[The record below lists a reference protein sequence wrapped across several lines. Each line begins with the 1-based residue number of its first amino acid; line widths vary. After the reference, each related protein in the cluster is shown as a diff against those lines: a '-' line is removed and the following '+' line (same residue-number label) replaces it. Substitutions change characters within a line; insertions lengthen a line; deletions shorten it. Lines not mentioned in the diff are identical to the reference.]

1 MLSSRLDAGRE
12 RDASDGEADQLA
24 LTAAEAADG
33 IAHEK
38 DLSEVVA
45 AQGGATER
53 LAGTELALDGDA
65 VERIEPQVRSVAVR
79 GVRVLLPSAGTFE
92 LVLEFH
98 LQRLL
103 FSGRG

>member
-1 MLSSRLDAGRE
+1 MLSSRFDFGRDRE
-12 RDASDGEADQLA
+12 TGDGETDQLA

-65 VERIEPQVRSVAVR
+65 VERIEPQVRSVAVG
-79 GVRVLLPSAGTFE
+79 GVRVLFPSAGTFE

-103 FSGRG
+103 FSGIG